1 MVAGIVL
8 KLKQGNDVLPALR
21 ILQENATTLEQT
33 MGNISLLAIAIGVL
47 VAFVSGFGLFGAA
60 CEVRC
65 ILVTVSIYTC
75 HSYLTF
81 ICTRACMRLKVFF
94 LNIKKLWR
102 FSSRYAMH

>member
-65 ILVTVSIYTC
+65 ILATVSIYIHVIHT
-75 HSYLTF
+75 
-81 ICTRACMRLKVFF
+81 
-94 LNIKKLWR
+94 
-102 FSSRYAMH
+102 